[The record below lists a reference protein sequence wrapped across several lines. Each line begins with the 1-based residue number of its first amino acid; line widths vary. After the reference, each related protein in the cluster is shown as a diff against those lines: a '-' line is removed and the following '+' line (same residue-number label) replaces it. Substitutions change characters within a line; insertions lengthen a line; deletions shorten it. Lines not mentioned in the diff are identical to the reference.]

1 MSESSWLCE
10 GPPSTVIL
18 KENRRQKTES
28 VEGVLLKNHVGV
40 LGLNTPKL
48 EDHCLFLFDK
58 SFEVDTQTLVV
69 STVLIQSICQL
80 RVTGGLKLT
89 KFCGVTGHRAHQ
101 QNHQVRP
108 KLGLEIDFLPP

>member
-40 LGLNTPKL
+40 LRPNTPKL
-48 EDHCLFLFDK
+48 EDHCLFLFGK

-69 STVLIQSICQL
+69 STPSSSHNECAFAFVLSACF
-80 RVTGGLKLT
+80 TS
-89 KFCGVTGHRAHQ
+89 H
-101 QNHQVRP
+101 
-108 KLGLEIDFLPP
+108 LPQCDIESVS